1 MILSAESPRTKQS
14 VDMQTTIS
22 NPEFQLSDPGIVH
35 SEADADLMA
44 YLQSYGLPYPPLVRY
59 GNVLFNSPQAKHRV
73 LLFGQ
78 AWLPAHPRGTVFF
91 VHGFGEHSANY
102 PQLIHDLVAAEYAV
116 ASLDLR

>member
-1 MILSAESPRTKQS
+1 MARLRAARSWRWKSPRRCRMILSAESPRTKQS

-59 GNVLFNSPQAKHRV
+59 GNVLFNSRQPKHRV

-78 AWLPAHPRGTVFF
+78 AWLP
-91 VHGFGEHSANY
+91 
-102 PQLIHDLVAAEYAV
+102 
-116 ASLDLR
+116 